1 MRHQFIGV
9 ILAVI
14 MSCITQV
21 YAPPGVGLPPSE
33 FRHSKSFS
41 SLLSF
46 FRPNTPPPADT
57 PPRPRPPAAT
67 LPEKLTIQISYV
79 TAGEKE
85 LPTVNA
91 AVEKLIDKSSRRLG
105 FRGPKLIFHYLNQAQ
120 SNSGEVRFNFWS
132 EKPDPEIPACSST
145 RKSDEV
151 EPDVANQ
158 ESKAQLEKVP
168 MEKDQKVVQLGRNCE
183 GVIEN
188 FSKSSTK
195 NVKVTDAENNLAYG
209 KTILRFAGLRVFN
222 LGPCSQRFGYEMMK
236 LAITSGE
243 YVLV

>member
-1 MRHQFIGV
+1 MRLQFIGV
-9 ILAVI
+9 IMAVI

-21 YAPPGVGLPPSE
+21 YAPPALGLPPKDS
-33 FRHSKSFS
+33 RSSRSFS
-41 SLLSF
+41 SVWSL
-46 FRPNTPPPADT
+46 FRSNTPPPADT
-57 PPRPRPPAAT
+57 PPPSAAT

-209 KTILRFAGLRVFN
+209 KTILRFAGLTVFN

>member
-1 MRHQFIGV
+1 MRLQFIGV
-9 ILAVI
+9 IMAVI

-21 YAPPGVGLPPSE
+21 YAPPAQGLPPKDS
-33 FRHSKSFS
+33 RSSRSFS
-41 SLLSF
+41 SVWSL
-46 FRPNTPPPADT
+46 FRSNTPPPADT
-57 PPRPRPPAAT
+57 PPPSAAT

-209 KTILRFAGLRVFN
+209 KTILRFAGLTVFN
-222 LGPCSQRFGYEMMK
+222 LGPCSQRFGLSVDCY
-236 LAITSGE
+236 LYTSK
-243 YVLV
+243 